1 MANATK
7 YGALSRT
14 ELETRL
20 SAAEDVCVM
29 YAWSPSVAKTDR
41 EKAAHELW
49 AEWFQLSGNDCT
61 TKSNPHLTDELIL
74 ELAAKRDATRAATLE
89 YFFGPEVRV

>member
-20 SAAEDVCVM
+20 AVAEDVCVI
-29 YAWSPSVAKTDR
+29 YAWSPSRTVTDR

-49 AEWFQLSGNDCT
+49 DRWSHLAGNDCT
-61 TKSNPHLTDELIL
+61 AKSNPHLTDELIA

-89 YFFGPEVRV
+89 YYFGPEGKA